1 MILSIKNY
9 IINYFYKINTK
20 VDVDEEF
27 YNDLIFLNDLED
39 NYDEELC

>member
-9 IINYFYKINTK
+9 IINYFYKITTK

-27 YNDLIFLNDLED
+27 YDDFIFLNDLED
-39 NYDEELC
+39 KYDKELC

>member
-9 IINYFYKINTK
+9 IISYFHKINTK

-27 YNDLIFLNDLED
+27 YDDLIFLNDLED
-39 NYDEELC
+39 NYDKELH